1 MNLSSLRLFRN
12 LSKTNQQFAVIGLG
26 RFGRSV
32 CSTLHRLG
40 YEVLATDVDEK
51 RVSQALTEEITGH
64 ALQLDSTESAA
75 LKEAGVFEF
84 DTVIVAI
91 GNYIQESIITTLNV
105 KEGGVPHV
113 VAKASSEVHCKLLR
127 KVGADRV
134 VFPEHEAG
142 CALARTL
149 TKPAI
154 LESFDLDPDNSIVE
168 IAIPDEFDGKTVAEL
183 QLRNRYGLNVLAIS
197 NKSNG
202 GKFIINPDPYKRLEK
217 GSAMVVI
224 GHNKNIDR
232 LPI

>member
-1 MNLSSLRLFRN
+1 VNLSSLKFFRN
-12 LSKTNQQFAVIGLG
+12 LNKTNQQFAVIGLG

-51 RVSQALTEEITGH
+51 RVSQALTEEITSH

-75 LKEAGVFEF
+75 LKEAGIFEF

-91 GNYIQESIITTLNV
+91 GNYIQESIITTLNA
-105 KEGGVPHV
+105 KEGGVPNV

-154 LESFDLDPDNSIVE
+154 LDTFNLDSDNSIVE
-168 IAIPDEFDGKTVAEL
+168 IAVPDEFDGKTVAEL

-197 NKSNG
+197 HKSNG

-217 GSAMVVI
+217 DSVMVVI
-224 GHNKNIDR
+224 GHNRDIDR